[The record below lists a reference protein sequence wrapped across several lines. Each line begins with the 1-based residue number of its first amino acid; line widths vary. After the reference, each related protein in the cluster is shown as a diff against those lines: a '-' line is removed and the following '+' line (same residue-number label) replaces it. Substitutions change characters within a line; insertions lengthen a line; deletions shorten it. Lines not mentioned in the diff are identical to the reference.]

1 MITQVPTLVVEEE
14 VPQVPTLVEEH
25 NLTATTPDL
34 INIEVKRFRLCR
46 FFSTINLRQGRF
58 QYNYSMNGAI
68 QLFYNQYPE
77 SNGMIMIRYLSEF
90 ATQYLACLSVVTT
103 KKHLRGELFAN
114 SRLLS
119 CTNSSDNAPY
129 CRRSSCTM
137 ISKNDHCRLRLLRS
151 HTSYHPAFSPH
162 DYVSVGTFDSGVV
175 SEQVDWKL
183 LFWFA

>member
-25 NLTATTPDL
+25 NLTATIPDL

-129 CRRSSCTM
+129 CRRSSCANDTM
-137 ISKNDHCRLRLLRS
+137 RSENDHCRLRRLFF

-162 DYVSVGTFDSGVV
+162 DDYICGSTFESVIV
-175 SEQVDWKL
+175 SEQID
-183 LFWFA
+183 